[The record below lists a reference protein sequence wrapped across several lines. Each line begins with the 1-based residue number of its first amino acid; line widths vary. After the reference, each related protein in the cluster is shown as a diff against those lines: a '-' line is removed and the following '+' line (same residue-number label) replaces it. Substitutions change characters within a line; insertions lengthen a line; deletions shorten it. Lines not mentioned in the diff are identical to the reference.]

1 MEDLAKM
8 IPLARSGIISP
19 ESFLKSCERLVKRH
33 AAGVPDGEAPAKKPC
48 VVGQP
53 ASNLSCNLPGRQ
65 PAETASAAVAR
76 RRVLDDS
83 PQAIVLTPDPSST
96 RPFFDSPLREGN
108 NASCSRGNKPNAN
121 GLKHPSEFE
130 CYKAKQGLAAHQ
142 VSARSGVWLRFV
154 PDSRVESL
162 MLARSAQ
169 GVIPY

>member
-1 MEDLAKM
+1 M

-53 ASNLSCNLPGRQ
+53 ASNLSCNLLGRQ